1 MVEKCRIETSVH
13 LRRHK
18 LNKPA
23 EVIIDDD
30 DVEVLENR
38 FSYDN
43 CIFNAA
49 LRGEREYD
57 VLSTPSFMD
66 RTGTFLPVFD
76 MDNSIPAD
84 GTDKEVLENSY
95 DNCIFNAAL
104 CREGEYHEINVDGAD
119 MDNSKLESNHYR
131 KIGYFR
137 QPEADENRLN
147 ADENS
152 YFRRPTDEIRPTK

>member
-13 LRRHK
+13 RRSHK

-66 RTGTFLPVFD
+66 RTGTFLPGFD
-76 MDNSIPAD
+76 MDNSIPAN

-119 MDNSKLESNHYR
+119 MDNSKLESNYYR
-131 KIGYFR
+131 KIGYFH
-137 QPEADENRLN
+137 
-147 ADENS
+147 
-152 YFRRPTDEIRPTK
+152 